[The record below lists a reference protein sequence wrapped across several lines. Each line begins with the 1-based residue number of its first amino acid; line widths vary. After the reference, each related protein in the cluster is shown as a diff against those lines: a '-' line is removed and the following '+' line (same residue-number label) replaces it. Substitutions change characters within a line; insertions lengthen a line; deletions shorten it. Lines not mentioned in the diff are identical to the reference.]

1 MKART
6 WTTDGVHFGK
16 KISELPITYLLWFVG
31 SPIMRRTRWVE
42 CQTALAEIYHR
53 LTVSVQGVE
62 GALIDDLRPKSAQE
76 RRLIRTRKKAYE
88 AKKKSVNA
96 DI

>member
-1 MKART
+1 MKI
-6 WTTDGVHFGK
+6 WVVEGVHTGK
-16 KISELPITYLLWFVG
+16 NISDLPITYLLWFVG
-31 SPIMRRTRWVE
+31 SPIMRRKRWVD

-62 GALIDDLRPKSAQE
+62 SALIDDLRPKSAQE